1 MTIRF
6 PATTKYILNLMLP
19 FVLLFQW
26 TMPAM
31 GKKKEIL
38 INFSDITFKKCNNPE
53 HSHPPLSQRETPE
66 DQEKLVNSD
75 LNSFFVVNSFQK
87 YFDISVKIIIEK
99 PENTWKKLFKYL
111 PPVRGPPYLEV

>member
-1 MTIRF
+1 ME
-6 PATTKYILNLMLP
+6 
-19 FVLLFQW
+19 
-26 TMPAM
+26 
-31 GKKKEIL
+31 KKKGIL

-53 HSHPPLSQRETPE
+53 HSHPPLSQRETSE

-75 LNSFFVVNSFQK
+75 LNSFSVVNSFQK

-99 PENTWKKLFKYL
+99 PENTWEKLFKYL